1 MAHRFSYVLV
11 GLEIALLLAF
21 FTCVSVGDSYL
32 PERGGSV
39 EAESFYLWSGRA
51 GIAFWSLAAL
61 WCVAVTRLVVLGFRN
76 SKGAATSMA
85 TSLGGIDA
93 VSTGLPMFGLVLG
106 YILLIL

>member
-1 MAHRFSYVLV
+1 MAHRFPYVLV
-11 GLEIALLLAF
+11 GLEVALLIAF
-21 FTCVSVGDSYL
+21 FACVSIGDSYL
-32 PERGGSV
+32 PERGGRG

-76 SKGAATSMA
+76 SKGGAKSLA

-93 VSTGLPMFGLVLG
+93 VSVGLPVFGLVLG